1 MEELKKKKGILS
13 KIKSLVA
20 KTGRSIIW
28 RGRPRDNEISEK
40 IAQKI
45 QKSSYDFSM
54 RVVKDSF
61 APPYLK
67 LAEQLQIEDNQIFR
81 AAAYNMA
88 NIAVARPKYRREIV
102 AIFENL
108 LKDPHLDYEKQEYLR
123 KKVNFINAA
132 RK

>member
-1 MEELKKKKGILS
+1 MEKMDSKLGFLKKIKTLVSRTGKSIL
-13 KIKSLVA
+13 
-20 KTGRSIIW
+20 W
-28 RGRPRDNEISEK
+28 RGRTKDNEISEK

-102 AIFENL
+102 TIFEKL